1 MLKFNYILLL
11 FVVLNCKPNS
21 LKNYKDS
28 CEEING
34 LMYEQ
39 EESWNNG
46 NIEDFMKKYW
56 KNDSLIFIGKSGIN
70 YGWNKTTS
78 NYKKSYPSRNLMGL
92 LHFNNIKC
100 LPINDT
106 THIISGQWN
115 ISRLD
120 SSKNVGGY
128 YSLMW
133 IKKENGWRIVYDH
146 TS

>member
-11 FVVLNCKPNS
+11 FVVLNCKPSS

-28 CEEING
+28 CEEIND

-39 EESWNNG
+39 EESWNKG

-56 KNDSLIFIGKSGIN
+56 RNDSLIFIGKSGIN

-78 NYKKSYPSRNLMGL
+78 NYKKSYPSRNSMGL

-120 SSKNVGGY
+120 SSKNIGGY

-133 IKKENGWRIVYDH
+133 IKKEDGWRIVYDH

>member
-11 FVVLNCKPNS
+11 FVVLNCKPSSIN
-21 LKNYKDS
+21 NYKDS
-28 CEEING
+28 CEEIND
-34 LMYEQ
+34 LMCEQ
-39 EESWNNG
+39 EESWNKG

-78 NYKKSYPSRNLMGL
+78 NYKKSYPSRNSMGL

-120 SSKNVGGY
+120 SSKNIGGY

-133 IKKENGWRIVYDH
+133 IKKEDGWRIVYDH

>member
-11 FVVLNCKPNS
+11 FVVLNCKPSS

-28 CEEING
+28 CEEIND

-39 EESWNNG
+39 EDSWNEG

-56 KNDSLIFIGKSGIN
+56 RNDSLIFIGKSGIN

-78 NYKKSYPSRNLMGL
+78 NYKKSYPSRNSMGL

-133 IKKENGWRIVYDH
+133 IKKEDGWRIVYDH

>member
-11 FVVLNCKPNS
+11 FVVLNCKPSS

-28 CEEING
+28 CEEIND

-39 EESWNNG
+39 EDSWNEG

-56 KNDSLIFIGKSGIN
+56 RNDSLIFIGKSRIN

-78 NYKKSYPSRNLMGL
+78 NYKKSYPSRNSMGL

-120 SSKNVGGY
+120 SSKNIGGY

-133 IKKENGWRIVYDH
+133 IKKEDGWRIVYDH

>member
-11 FVVLNCKPNS
+11 FVVLNCKPSS

-28 CEEING
+28 CEEIND

-78 NYKKSYPSRNLMGL
+78 NYKKSYPSRNSMGL

-133 IKKENGWRIVYDH
+133 IKKEDGWRIVYDH

>member
-11 FVVLNCKPNS
+11 FVVLNCKPSS

-28 CEEING
+28 CEEIND

-39 EESWNNG
+39 EESWNKG

-56 KNDSLIFIGKSGIN
+56 KNDSLIFIGKSRIN

-78 NYKKSYPSRNLMGL
+78 NYKKSYPSRNSMGL

-120 SSKNVGGY
+120 SSKNIGGY

-133 IKKENGWRIVYDH
+133 IKKEDGWRIVYDH

>member
-1 MLKFNYILLL
+1 MLKFNNIILLFIL
-11 FVVLNCKPNS
+11 LNCMPNS
-21 LKNYKDS
+21 LKNNKDS
-28 CEEING
+28 CEEINY

-39 EESWNNG
+39 EESWNKG

-56 KNDSLIFIGKSGIN
+56 KNDSLIFVGKSGIN

-78 NYKKSYPSRNLMGL
+78 NYKRAYPSRNSMGL

-133 IKKENGWRIVYDH
+133 IKKEDGWRIVYDH

>member
-1 MLKFNYILLL
+1 MHKFNYILLL
-11 FVVLNCKPNS
+11 FVLINCKPNN

-39 EESWNNG
+39 EESWNKG

-56 KNDSLIFIGKSGIN
+56 KNDSLIFIVKSGIN
-70 YGWNKTTS
+70 YGWNKTTR
-78 NYKKSYPSRNLMGL
+78 NYKKSYPSRNSMGL

-133 IKKENGWRIVYDH
+133 IKKEDGWRIVYDH

>member
-11 FVVLNCKPNS
+11 FVLLNCKPSS

-28 CEEING
+28 CEEIND

-39 EESWNNG
+39 EDSWNEG

-56 KNDSLIFIGKSGIN
+56 RNDSLIFIGKSGIN

-120 SSKNVGGY
+120 SSKNIGGY

-133 IKKENGWRIVYDH
+133 IKKEDGWRIVYDH

>member
-1 MLKFNYILLL
+1 MLKFNNIILL
-11 FVVLNCKPNS
+11 FVLLNCEPNS
-21 LKNYKDS
+21 LKNYKDT
-28 CEEING
+28 CEEIND

-39 EESWNNG
+39 EESWNKG

-56 KNDSLIFIGKSGIN
+56 RNDSLIFIGKSGIK

-78 NYKKSYPSRNLMGL
+78 NYKKSYPSRNSMGL

-120 SSKNVGGY
+120 SSKNIGGY

-133 IKKENGWRIVYDH
+133 IKKEDGWRIVYDH

>member
-11 FVVLNCKPNS
+11 FVVLNCKPSS
-21 LKNYKDS
+21 LKNYKNS

-39 EESWNNG
+39 EESWNKG

-56 KNDSLIFIGKSGIN
+56 RNDSLIFIGKSGIN

-100 LPINDT
+100 LSINDT

-146 TS
+146 SS

>member
-11 FVVLNCKPNS
+11 LVVLNCKPSS

-28 CEEING
+28 CEEIND

-39 EESWNNG
+39 EESWNKG

-56 KNDSLIFIGKSGIN
+56 RNDSLIFIGKSGIN

-78 NYKKSYPSRNLMGL
+78 NYKKSYPSQNLMGL

-100 LPINDT
+100 LSINDT

-115 ISRLD
+115 ISRLE

-146 TS
+146 SS

>member
-11 FVVLNCKPNS
+11 FVVLNCKPSSIN
-21 LKNYKDS
+21 NYKDS
-28 CEEING
+28 CEEIND
-34 LMYEQ
+34 LMCEQ
-39 EESWNNG
+39 EESWNKG

-56 KNDSLIFIGKSGIN
+56 KNDSLIFIGKSRIN

-78 NYKKSYPSRNLMGL
+78 NYKKSYPSRNSMGL

-120 SSKNVGGY
+120 SSKNIGGY

-133 IKKENGWRIVYDH
+133 IKKEDGWRIVYDH

>member
-1 MLKFNYILLL
+1 MHKFNYILLL
-11 FVVLNCKPNS
+11 FVVLNCKPSS

-28 CEEING
+28 CEEIND

-39 EESWNNG
+39 EDSWNEG

-56 KNDSLIFIGKSGIN
+56 RNDSLIFIGKSGIN

-78 NYKKSYPSRNLMGL
+78 NYKKSYPSRNSMGL

-133 IKKENGWRIVYDH
+133 IKKEDGWRIVYDH

>member
-11 FVVLNCKPNS
+11 FVVLNCKPSS

-28 CEEING
+28 CEEIND

-39 EESWNNG
+39 EESWNKG

-78 NYKKSYPSRNLMGL
+78 NYKKSYPSRNSMGL

-120 SSKNVGGY
+120 SSKNIGGY

-133 IKKENGWRIVYDH
+133 IKKEDGWRIVYDH

>member
-1 MLKFNYILLL
+1 MLKFNYIILL
-11 FVVLNCKPNS
+11 FVLFNCKTNS

-28 CEEING
+28 CEEINE

-39 EESWNNG
+39 QESWNKG

-78 NYKKSYPSRNLMGL
+78 NYKKSYPSRNSMGL

-115 ISRLD
+115 IFRLD
-120 SSKNVGGY
+120 SSENVGGY

-133 IKKENGWRIVYDH
+133 IKKEDGWRIVYDH

>member
-11 FVVLNCKPNS
+11 FVVLNCKPSS

-28 CEEING
+28 CEEIND

-39 EESWNNG
+39 EDSWNEG

-56 KNDSLIFIGKSGIN
+56 RNDSLIFIGKSGIN

-78 NYKKSYPSRNLMGL
+78 NYKKSYPSRNSMGL

-120 SSKNVGGY
+120 SSKNIGGY

-133 IKKENGWRIVYDH
+133 IKKEDGWRIVYDH

>member
-1 MLKFNYILLL
+1 M
-11 FVVLNCKPNS
+11 PNN

-28 CEEING
+28 CEEIND

-39 EESWNNG
+39 EESWNKG

-56 KNDSLIFIGKSGIN
+56 KNDSLIFIGKSRIN

-78 NYKKSYPSRNLMGL
+78 NYKKSYPSRNSMGL

-120 SSKNVGGY
+120 SSKNIGGY

-133 IKKENGWRIVYDH
+133 IKKEDGWRIVYDH

>member
-1 MLKFNYILLL
+1 M
-11 FVVLNCKPNS
+11 PNS

-28 CEEING
+28 CEEINY

-39 EESWNNG
+39 EESWNKG

-56 KNDSLIFIGKSGIN
+56 KNDSLIFVGKSGIN

-78 NYKKSYPSRNLMGL
+78 NYKRAYPSRNSMGL

-133 IKKENGWRIVYDH
+133 IKKEDGWRIVYDH

>member
-11 FVVLNCKPNS
+11 FVVLNCKPSS

-28 CEEING
+28 CEEIND

-78 NYKKSYPSRNLMGL
+78 NYKKSYPSRNSMGL

-120 SSKNVGGY
+120 SSKNIGGY

-133 IKKENGWRIVYDH
+133 IKKEDGWRIVYDH

>member
-11 FVVLNCKPNS
+11 FVVLNCKPSS

-28 CEEING
+28 CEEIND

-39 EESWNNG
+39 EDSWNEG

-56 KNDSLIFIGKSGIN
+56 KNDSLIFIGKSRIN

-78 NYKKSYPSRNLMGL
+78 NYKKSYPSRNSMGL

-146 TS
+146 SS

>member
-11 FVVLNCKPNS
+11 FVVLNCKPSS

-28 CEEING
+28 CEEIND

-39 EESWNNG
+39 EESWNKG

-120 SSKNVGGY
+120 SSKNIGGN

-133 IKKENGWRIVYDH
+133 IKKKDGWRIVYDH

>member
-11 FVVLNCKPNS
+11 FVVLNCKPSS

-28 CEEING
+28 CEEIND

-39 EESWNNG
+39 EESWNKG

-56 KNDSLIFIGKSGIN
+56 RNDSLIFIGKSRIN

-78 NYKKSYPSRNLMGL
+78 NYKKSYPSRNSMGL

-120 SSKNVGGY
+120 SSKNIGGY

-133 IKKENGWRIVYDH
+133 IKKEDGWRIVYDH

>member
-11 FVVLNCKPNS
+11 FVVLNCKPSS

-28 CEEING
+28 CEEIND

-39 EESWNNG
+39 EESWNKG

-56 KNDSLIFIGKSGIN
+56 RNDSLIFIGKSGIN

-120 SSKNVGGY
+120 SSKNIGGY

-133 IKKENGWRIVYDH
+133 IKKEDGWRIVYDH

>member
-1 MLKFNYILLL
+1 
-11 FVVLNCKPNS
+11 
-21 LKNYKDS
+21 
-28 CEEING
+28 
-34 LMYEQ
+34 
-39 EESWNNG
+39 
-46 NIEDFMKKYW
+46 
-56 KNDSLIFIGKSGIN
+56 
-70 YGWNKTTS
+70 
-78 NYKKSYPSRNLMGL
+78 MGL

-106 THIISGQWN
+106 THIILGQWN

-133 IKKENGWRIVYDH
+133 IKKEDGWRIVYDH

>member
-1 MLKFNYILLL
+1 
-11 FVVLNCKPNS
+11 
-21 LKNYKDS
+21 
-28 CEEING
+28 
-34 LMYEQ
+34 MYEQ
-39 EESWNNG
+39 EESWNKG

-56 KNDSLIFIGKSGIN
+56 KNDSLIFVGKSGIN

-78 NYKKSYPSRNLMGL
+78 NYKRAYPSRNSMGL

-133 IKKENGWRIVYDH
+133 IKKEDGWRIVYDH

>member
-1 MLKFNYILLL
+1 VLKFNYILLL
-11 FVVLNCKPNS
+11 FVVLNCKPSS

-28 CEEING
+28 CEEINV

-39 EESWNNG
+39 EESWNKG

-56 KNDSLIFIGKSGIN
+56 RNDSLIFIGKSGIN

-78 NYKKSYPSRNLMGL
+78 NYKKSYPSQNLMGL

-115 ISRLD
+115 IFRLD

-133 IKKENGWRIVYDH
+133 IKKEDGWRIVYDH

>member
-1 MLKFNYILLL
+1 MHKFNYILLL
-11 FVVLNCKPNS
+11 FVLLNCKPNN

-39 EESWNNG
+39 EESWNKG

-56 KNDSLIFIGKSGIN
+56 KNDSLIFVGKSGIN

-78 NYKKSYPSRNLMGL
+78 NYKKSYPSRNSMGL

-120 SSKNVGGY
+120 SSKNIGGY

-133 IKKENGWRIVYDH
+133 IKKEDGWRIVYDH

>member
-146 TS
+146 SS

>member
-1 MLKFNYILLL
+1 M
-11 FVVLNCKPNS
+11 PNS
-21 LKNYKDS
+21 LKNHKDS
-28 CEEING
+28 CEEINY

-39 EESWNNG
+39 EESWNKG

-56 KNDSLIFIGKSGIN
+56 KNDSLIFVGKSGIN

-78 NYKKSYPSRNLMGL
+78 NYKRAYPSRNSMGL

-106 THIISGQWN
+106 THIILGQWN

-133 IKKENGWRIVYDH
+133 IKKEDGWRIVYDH

>member
-11 FVVLNCKPNS
+11 FVVLNCKPSS

-28 CEEING
+28 CEEIND

>member
-11 FVVLNCKPNS
+11 FVVLNCKPSSIN
-21 LKNYKDS
+21 NYKDS
-28 CEEING
+28 CEEIND
-34 LMYEQ
+34 LMCEQ
-39 EESWNNG
+39 EESWNKG

-56 KNDSLIFIGKSGIN
+56 RNDSLIFIGKSGIN

-78 NYKKSYPSRNLMGL
+78 NYKKSYPSRNSMGL

-120 SSKNVGGY
+120 SSKNIGGY

-133 IKKENGWRIVYDH
+133 IKKEDGWRIVYDH

>member
-1 MLKFNYILLL
+1 M
-11 FVVLNCKPNS
+11 PNS
-21 LKNYKDS
+21 LKNNKDS
-28 CEEING
+28 CEEINY

-39 EESWNNG
+39 EESWNKG

-56 KNDSLIFIGKSGIN
+56 KNDSLIFVGKSGIN

-78 NYKKSYPSRNLMGL
+78 NYKRAYPSRNSMGL

-133 IKKENGWRIVYDH
+133 IKKEDGWRIVYDH

>member
-11 FVVLNCKPNS
+11 FVVLNCKPSS

-28 CEEING
+28 CEEIND

-39 EESWNNG
+39 EESWNKG

-78 NYKKSYPSRNLMGL
+78 NYKKSYPSRNSMGL

-133 IKKENGWRIVYDH
+133 IKKEDGWRIVYDH

>member
-1 MLKFNYILLL
+1 MHKFNYILLL
-11 FVVLNCKPNS
+11 FVLINCKPNN

-39 EESWNNG
+39 EESWING

-56 KNDSLIFIGKSGIN
+56 KNDSLIFIGKSRIN

-78 NYKKSYPSRNLMGL
+78 NYKRAYPSRNSMGL

-133 IKKENGWRIVYDH
+133 IKKEDGWRIVYDH

>member
-11 FVVLNCKPNS
+11 FVVLNCKPSS

-28 CEEING
+28 CEEIND

-39 EESWNNG
+39 EDSWNEG

-78 NYKKSYPSRNLMGL
+78 NYKKSYPSQNLMGL

-133 IKKENGWRIVYDH
+133 IKKEDGWRIVYDH

>member
-11 FVVLNCKPNS
+11 FVVLNCKPSSIN
-21 LKNYKDS
+21 NYKDS
-28 CEEING
+28 CEEIND
-34 LMYEQ
+34 LMCEQ
-39 EESWNNG
+39 EESWNKG

-56 KNDSLIFIGKSGIN
+56 KNDSLIFVGKSGIN

-78 NYKKSYPSRNLMGL
+78 NYKKSYPSRNSMGL

-133 IKKENGWRIVYDH
+133 IKKEDGWRIVYDH